1 MKGSWG
7 LSAPGPP
14 ISALPS
20 RPPPGGPGCDPLRG
34 EPAITELDWS
44 FAPRPRSWERIARQN
59 PCGPPPGFRRAS
71 PCPGLDRSVSGLT
84 AVTPGPF
91 RPRPTP
97 ATGAGYGHVGFPT
110 PSGINPLRL
119 ATAVNSPARVSRRK
133 ARPRS
138 PPLVLPG
145 RPGFLRGGSPLSSRA
160 TRRRPVSGSFHSP
173 LGVLFSF
180 PSRY

>member
-14 ISALPS
+14 ISALPH
-20 RPPPGGPGCDPLRG
+20 RPPPGGPGCNPLRG

-44 FAPRPRSWERIARQN
+44 FAPRPGSWERIARQN
-59 PCGPPPGFRRAS
+59 PCGPPPGFRPAS

-84 AVTPGPF
+84 GVTPGPL
-91 RPRPTP
+91 RTP
-97 ATGAGYGHVGFPT
+97 PLAGQEPGCGPVGFPT
-110 PSGINPLRL
+110 PSGLEPLRL
-119 ATAVNSPARVSRRK
+119 ATPVNSPARVSRRK